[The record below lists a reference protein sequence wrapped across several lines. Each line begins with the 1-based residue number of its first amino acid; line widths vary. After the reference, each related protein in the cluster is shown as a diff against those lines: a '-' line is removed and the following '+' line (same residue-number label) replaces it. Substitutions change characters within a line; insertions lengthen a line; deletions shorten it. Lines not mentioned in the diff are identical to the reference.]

1 MHQAVVEVGTDICAD
16 VDEAFTD
23 VAMLTKNHQRYC
35 GFTGIFNGRFRHTS
49 LQPLGKPADHRSCS
63 L

>member
-23 VAMLTKNHQRYC
+23 VSTLAENHFGNCR
-35 GFTGIFNGRFRHTS
+35 RALVLRWA
-49 LQPLGKPADHRSCS
+49 LQALILSVIGKVN
-63 L
+63 